1 MSLMNRLG
9 NSKNPYQ
16 GDNTRT
22 LVCCSA
28 GLLRS
33 PTCAWV
39 LSNAPWNHNTR
50 AAGLN
55 DEYALVLVDQVLLEW
70 CSSVVVMDNR
80 QETMV
85 RNMMQEYGYNKPV
98 YNLNVP
104 DNFSYRQ
111 PELVEELTEK
121 LLEVFPVET
130 D

>member
-1 MSLMNRLG
+1 MSLKNRLG
-9 NSKNPYQ
+9 NTHNPYQ

-55 DEYALVLVDQVLLEW
+55 DEYALVLVDQTLLEW
-70 CSSVVVMDNR
+70 CSSVCVMDYR
-80 QETMV
+80 QELLV
-85 RNMMQEYGYNKPV
+85 KSMMQEYGYDKPV

-104 DNFSYRQ
+104 DDYGYRD
-111 PELVEELTEK
+111 PELVSLLGEK
-121 LLEVFPVET
+121 LLEVFPV
-130 D
+130 

>member
-1 MSLMNRLG
+1 MYQ
-9 NSKNPYQ
+9 NSNP
-16 GDNTRT
+16 RT

-70 CSSVVVMDNR
+70 ADSVCVMDNR
-80 QETMV
+80 QEKMV
-85 RNMMQEYGYNKPV
+85 RDMMQEYGYDKPV
-98 YNLNVP
+98 YNLNTP
-104 DNFSYRQ
+104 DNYGYRD
-111 PELVEELTEK
+111 PELVELLTEK
-121 LLEVFPVET
+121 LLEVFPTE
-130 D
+130 